1 MALIEPNERNSH
13 APDAN
18 LYYRLTAVNSVHA
31 IKYHKRKRTV
41 QWRLNTGSHSV
52 RNFSN
57 TQHSVDFKASATQ
70 FQIIW
75 LNNDIA
81 HSSQHMEIQSQT
93 KV

>member
-1 MALIEPNERNSH
+1 MTLIEPNEHNSH

-18 LYYRLTAVNSVHA
+18 LYCRLINGCKCVTRHQVSQTQA
-31 IKYHKRKRTV
+31 V
-41 QWRLNTGSHSV
+41 QWRLKTNSNSV

-70 FQIIW
+70 FKIIW

-81 HSSQHMEIQSQT
+81 PSTQHMEMQ
-93 KV
+93 